1 MEEIKSEII
10 KAVATALIGIV
21 IGFIT
26 QKIAGLKKFEEINKE
41 LSVSKIYIS
50 KADSLIKFQESE
62 IESYDVVLDSI
73 GKVNQELVTSIK
85 GSVVTIE
92 KLIKN
97 KTISE
102 QDKKEALQWLDQ

>member
-1 MEEIKSEII
+1 MELLLIKVVLI
-10 KAVATALIGIV
+10 KWLILINNNYD
-21 IGFIT
+21 GFV
-26 QKIAGLKKFEEINKE
+26 INKE
-41 LSVSKIYIS
+41 
-50 KADSLIKFQESE
+50 
-62 IESYDVVLDSI
+62 IENYDVVLDSI
-73 GKVNQELVTSIK
+73 GKINQELVTNIK